1 MTKTI
6 RFKKN
11 VRPEAKRE
19 ARKLIIEYSI
29 DDVGGLLYIQSFA
42 DAYTQELNAMDIV
55 ETDGLTF
62 KDRFE
67 QVKSHPLCS
76 VIRDARSQK
85 LAALKCLN
93 LDIEPLK
100 KPGRPGGKTGGR

>member
-1 MTKTI
+1 MTTI

-19 ARKLIIEYSI
+19 ARRLIDEYQIE
-29 DDVGGLLYIQSFA
+29 DAGGLLYIRAFA
-42 DAYTQELNAMDIV
+42 DAFTTELNATDIV

-62 KDRFE
+62 EDRFG

-76 VIRDARSQK
+76 VIRDSRAQK
-85 LAALKCLN
+85 LAALKNLC
-93 LDIEPLK
+93 LDIEPLRSG
-100 KPGRPGGKTGGR
+100 PGRPGGR